1 MVKQRRES
9 ITLYEQGTRPDL
21 ALKESEE
28 IAVIES
34 YLPRQLD
41 QSEVE
46 AAAASI
52 IAEIGAVGL
61 KDMSRVL
68 AALRDRYAGAIDF
81 SQAAALARRLLL
93 YWSK

>member
-1 MVKQRRES
+1 MIKQRREL
-9 ITLYEQGTRPDL
+9 ITLYGQGNRPDL
-21 ALKESEE
+21 ALEESQE

-52 IAEIGAVGL
+52 IAEIAALGVM
-61 KDMSRVL
+61 DMRRVM
-68 AALRDRYAGAIDF
+68 AALRDRYAGVIDF
-81 SQAAALARRLLL
+81 SEAAAVVRRLLL
-93 YWSK
+93 DRSR